1 MLAGMWGV
9 NPEFG
14 LEALSLEPEPLFVLL
29 AALLIDGLTGNIT
42 RLRRYVPHPVFLIAA
57 GVNWL
62 EFRLNRERRSNYARL
77 IRGLIV
83 VIAVTG
89 LSVGAGWSVAVVAAQ
104 LPFGWLLALIAIA
117 ALVAQRGPFD
127 EVHRMVRG
135 LRSNDLHAARE
146 AAAVFLGSNA
156 DTCDEAALV
165 RAGTN
170 HLAVQYLIGLV
181 AAVFWFVLLGI
192 PGLFAWRAVN
202 VMGCLLDS
210 SDPRQAYFG
219 WVPTRFNDAAAYL
232 PSLIAGLL
240 IIVAAAFVPAANP
253 VRALRVMLRDGSK
266 HRSLSLGSP
275 VAAMAGALGVT
286 LAGPRQLLPA
296 ALYRAVRGGIPKS
309 EPWVGEQDGRQ
320 AVSRADAARALYLYG
335 VSCLLVFLAIAV
347 MIVVQYAAA

>member
-1 MLAGMWGV
+1 MKQ
-9 NPEFG
+9 
-14 LEALSLEPEPLFVLL
+14 
-29 AALLIDGLTGNIT
+29 
-42 RLRRYVPHPVFLIAA
+42 LRPSNSGTDCRHWRDRVECQSRMVRCY
-57 GVNWL
+57 
-62 EFRLNRERRSNYARL
+62 RRGA
-77 IRGLIV
+77 
-83 VIAVTG
+83 IAVRM
-89 LSVGAGWSVAVVAAQ
+89 VA
-104 LPFGWLLALIAIA
+104 ALIAIA

-127 EVHRMVRG
+127 EVHRMVRM

-146 AAAVFLGSNA
+146 AVAVFLGSNA
-156 DTCDEAALV
+156 DTCDEPALV

-253 VRALRVMLRDGSK
+253 V
-266 HRSLSLGSP
+266 
-275 VAAMAGALGVT
+275 
-286 LAGPRQLLPA
+286 
-296 ALYRAVRGGIPKS
+296 
-309 EPWVGEQDGRQ
+309 
-320 AVSRADAARALYLYG
+320 
-335 VSCLLVFLAIAV
+335 
-347 MIVVQYAAA
+347 

>member
-1 MLAGMWGV
+1 MV
-9 NPEFG
+9 
-14 LEALSLEPEPLFVLL
+14 
-29 AALLIDGLTGNIT
+29 
-42 RLRRYVPHPVFLIAA
+42 RCYRRGA
-57 GVNWL
+57 
-62 EFRLNRERRSNYARL
+62 
-77 IRGLIV
+77 
-83 VIAVTG
+83 IAVRM
-89 LSVGAGWSVAVVAAQ
+89 VA
-104 LPFGWLLALIAIA
+104 ALIAIA

-127 EVHRMVRG
+127 EVHRMVRM

-146 AAAVFLGSNA
+146 AVAVFLGSNA
-156 DTCDEAALV
+156 DTCDEPALV

-253 VRALRVMLRDGSK
+253 V
-266 HRSLSLGSP
+266 
-275 VAAMAGALGVT
+275 
-286 LAGPRQLLPA
+286 
-296 ALYRAVRGGIPKS
+296 
-309 EPWVGEQDGRQ
+309 
-320 AVSRADAARALYLYG
+320 
-335 VSCLLVFLAIAV
+335 
-347 MIVVQYAAA
+347 

>member
-1 MLAGMWGV
+1 
-9 NPEFG
+9 
-14 LEALSLEPEPLFVLL
+14 
-29 AALLIDGLTGNIT
+29 
-42 RLRRYVPHPVFLIAA
+42 
-57 GVNWL
+57 
-62 EFRLNRERRSNYARL
+62 
-77 IRGLIV
+77 
-83 VIAVTG
+83 VTG

-104 LPFGWLLALIAIA
+104 LPFGWLLAL
-117 ALVAQRGPFD
+117 VAQRGPFD
-127 EVHRMVRG
+127 EVHRMVRR

-192 PGLFAWRAVN
+192 PGLFVWRAVN
-202 VMGCLLDS
+202 VMGCLLDL

-275 VAAMAGALGVT
+275 VAAMARAGGHACGGRASCCPQLFTARLEAEFQNPSPGSGNKMVDRQSPVQT
-286 LAGPRQLLPA
+286 LRERSISTESA
-296 ALYRAVRGGIPKS
+296 AC
-309 EPWVGEQDGRQ
+309 
-320 AVSRADAARALYLYG
+320 
-335 VSCLLVFLAIAV
+335 SCFWRLRS
-347 MIVVQYAAA
+347 